1 MRVFF
6 LLTTLILNS
15 CALFKKNKDEVNLW
29 AKYEKEQKKNEEY
42 LNHLA
47 ELGDHYLNTP
57 GVKVVRISKS
67 SQKFLE
73 NIYQRIIKNNEIYIK
88 NIYSPQFFIIKDQAP
103 FLFSL
108 PGVKVYIS
116 TGLINKYL
124 KNESLLIAALGIEIV
139 KSSMKAYENRV
150 VVPVGYIVTNK
161 IISMTKVPLKIK
173 SEINKWTYLIL
184 KRANYDASA
193 MLNWIQ
199 AQNKNVLD
207 FSYMVPSAKQSS
219 EEEFLF
225 KNFLVKENEG
235 EFEEFKIANSSKG
248 FYKLIK
254 EVRRSLD

>member
-1 MRVFF
+1 M
-6 LLTTLILNS
+6 LTTLLLNS
-15 CALFKKNKDEVNLW
+15 CALFEKDKDEVNLW
-29 AKYEKEQKKNEEY
+29 IKYEKAQKKNEEY
-42 LNHLA
+42 LNHLS
-47 ELGDHYLNTP
+47 ELGNHYLNTP
-57 GVKVVRISKS
+57 GIKVVRISKS
-67 SQKFLE
+67 SKKFLE
-73 NIYQRIIKNNEIYIK
+73 EIYQKIIKNNEIYIK
-88 NIYSPQFFIIKDQAP
+88 NIYSPEFYIIKDQAP
-103 FLFSL
+103 FIFSL
-108 PGVKVYIS
+108 PGVKVFLS

-124 KNESLLIAALGIEIV
+124 KNESLLIAAVGIEIV
-139 KSSMKAYENRV
+139 KSSMKAYENKV
-150 VVPVGYIVTNK
+150 IVPVGYIVTNK

-207 FSYMVPSAKQSS
+207 FSYMVSSAKQSS

-235 EFEEFKIANSSKG
+235 EFEEFQIANSSRG